1 MKFYTLILS
10 FFIGSQFALAQP
22 DGTIKLTKRK
32 NVYGLYCLEEPG
44 YYKQKTYLRL
54 FEDSAAV
61 FLKTSKNA
69 KAANDS
75 SARLLYTYRKI
86 SASYYTINDS
96 VYITGYENLRP
107 VVYRGIVVA
116 GRLKL
121 VKQTQFGSKPVIFRR
136 EEI

>member
-1 MKFYTLILS
+1 M
-10 FFIGSQFALAQP
+10 GSYFAIAQP
-22 DGTIKLTKRK
+22 EGTIKLTKRK
-32 NVYGLYCLEEPG
+32 NIYGLYSLEEPG

-61 FLKTSKNA
+61 FLKTAKNA

-75 SARLLYTYRKI
+75 SARLIYTYRKI

-96 VYITGYENLRP
+96 VYITGYENLKP
-107 VVYRGIVVA
+107 VVYKGIVVA

-121 VKQTQFGSKPVIFRR
+121 IKQTIYGSKPVIFRK